1 MKGIDESKINC
12 GFLKQYLKV
21 IYYEMN
27 LVSSTSL
34 KVSSVILSIS
44 ISGIVSLFFF
54 FIILIRN
61 KSTNKEKDRGIS
73 SECDSI
79 IGMNKSDN
87 DGQLIE
93 MVVSKNNE

>member
-1 MKGIDESKINC
+1 M
-12 GFLKQYLKV
+12 KV
-21 IYYEMN
+21 ILYEMN

-44 ISGIVSLFFF
+44 ISGIISLFF
-54 FIILIRN
+54 FIILLRN
-61 KSTNKEKDRGIS
+61 KSTKKEQERGIN

-93 MVVSKNNE
+93 MVVPKNNE